1 MCPCCGG
8 SSRCLGVLWSVSQ
21 VRYYVRYP
29 DGSRS
34 EYVMDANAALELA
47 GRTGGVFKSTVDV
60 FGID

>member
-1 MCPCCGG
+1 
-8 SSRCLGVLWSVSQ
+8 VSQ